1 MQIDLRLMRYV
12 IAVAEEGG
20 FHNAAK
26 KLHMSQPP
34 LSRQIR
40 DLERGLGVQLF
51 ERRPTRLTPAGQEF
65 VRTARR
71 VLADAEQLVRDLS
84 QNADRPLTGTVRLG
98 YLPATA
104 WDTLP
109 KLKEAVRIRYPGI
122 TIEAVEQW
130 NPDRRLVEGDEPPDL
145 ALTRCGVKDPR
156 LERRTLRRERLLAL
170 LPATSPL
177 IGRSSVS
184 LWDLGDHTFC
194 YFPRRRA
201 PAYYDAVMAALTST
215 GQTFEVWEY
224 PIPNAPLNFT
234 VVPDSTAPHL
244 PDGLVVLP
252 ISDPLPTFDLEL
264 MWNPESLSPAADAVM
279 TTALDLADRED
290 WLQPVV

>member
-20 FHNAAK
+20 FHSAAK

-40 DLERGLGVQLF
+40 DLERGLGVRLF

-65 VRTARR
+65 VTTARR
-71 VLADAEQLVRDLS
+71 VLADAEQLVLNLS

-109 KLKEAVRIRYPGI
+109 KLREAVGARHPGI
-122 TIEAVEQW
+122 TIDAVEQW
-130 NPDRRLVEGDEPPDL
+130 NPDRRLVEDDDPPDL
-145 ALTRCGVKDPR
+145 ALTRCGLDDPR
-156 LERRTLRRERLLAL
+156 LERRTVRREHLLAL

-177 IGRSSVS
+177 IDRPAVS
-184 LWDLGDHTFC
+184 LRDLSDHTFC

-201 PAYYDAVMAALTST
+201 PAYHDAVLAALTST
-215 GQTFEVWEY
+215 GETFEVWEY

-234 VVPDSTAPHL
+234 VVPSSTAPHL
-244 PDGLVVLP
+244 PDGLVVRP

-264 MWNPESLSPAADAVM
+264 LWNPESLSPTAGAVIS
-279 TTALDLADRED
+279 TAMNLADEES
-290 WLQPVV
+290 WLYSVV